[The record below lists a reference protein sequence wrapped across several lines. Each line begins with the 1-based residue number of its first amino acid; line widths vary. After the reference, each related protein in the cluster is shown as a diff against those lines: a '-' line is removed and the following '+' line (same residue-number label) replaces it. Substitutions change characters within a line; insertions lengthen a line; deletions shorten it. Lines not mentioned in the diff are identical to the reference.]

1 MPWSEKKDAAF
12 RLAPLWAGCFGLFMG
27 LAGCASPVPIETT
40 SGLQTVSN
48 ETAFAMPDPG
58 GPTIT
63 SVTQEQLANTVEQR
77 IYLETDAS
85 VPGQNYILVQLFG
98 PRDARFGSQNGVA
111 EGFRT
116 DLKWR
121 SEARSAIPGVRMN
134 LSPFYVQNRYGPFG
148 YAMGRT
154 RGGDLCMYAW
164 QTLSSTNSTRTLF
177 REKGAIR
184 IRMRVCRAGSSEAN
198 LLGLMYNF
206 TLNAFYRDRH
216 WNPYGAT
223 LPPAVGLGR
232 PGSAIYPTG
241 ETGFNNVAPAAPARA
256 LSRAPRRVSRPAART
271 ETTAPAVMVE
281 PQPIPQPIGPLVPPP
296 PGQQPVR
303 AVPAQQS
310 PRQSLEF
317 VQPVRQVP
325 LVTAPAPTVPAS
337 GTVVPLPPAGSPPD
351 PSAPSR
357 N

>member
-1 MPWSEKKDAAF
+1 MF
-12 RLAPLWAGCFGLFMG
+12 LG

-40 SGLQTVSN
+40 SGLRTVPS

-98 PRDARFGSQNGVA
+98 PRDARLGTQNGVA
-111 EGFRT
+111 EGFRA

-121 SEARSAIPGVRMN
+121 SEARGAIPGVSMN
-134 LSPFYVQNRYGPFG
+134 LSPYYVQNRYGPFG
-148 YAMGRT
+148 YAMGRS

-198 LLGLMYNF
+198 LLNLMYNF

-223 LPPAVGLGR
+223 LPPAAGLGR

-241 ETGFNNVAPAAPARA
+241 ETGFNNVAPLAPGRAA
-256 LSRAPRRVSRPAART
+256 SGAPRRVSRPAAQRA
-271 ETTAPAVMVE
+271 APPATIE
-281 PQPIPQPIGPLVPPP
+281 PQPLPQPIGPLVPPP
-296 PGQQPVR
+296 PGQQPIR
-303 AVPAQQS
+303 ATPAQSS
-310 PRQSLEF
+310 PRQSPDL
-317 VQPVRQVP
+317 VQPARQIP
-325 LVTAPAPTVPAS
+325 LAPAPAVTVPAPS
-337 GTVVPLPPAGSPPD
+337 TIVPPPPAGSPPD
-351 PSAPSR
+351 PAAPER